1 MTETV
6 AATDLFADG
15 WLSGAPQYRTDL
27 DRCEPAAAL
36 SATPKRRHWRTM
48 SFETDDVAGTMI
60 AAGPETAAPPVRFPL
75 RASGWH
81 AVSVGVVPSFK
92 STDDTATLAVPVKLS
107 GDDTYSVLTLN
118 LPSLQTRLLPD
129 WHGPVVV
136 EMFWKIADL
145 TDMDLDILQLVR
157 RVAPGDHFGSLSG
170 PAARVAYVKL
180 VPLTDDE
187 AAIWQADQARK
198 DTGRLFAHNDSHG
211 PHYLFRLTT
220 EEEVRRE
227 IEPYGDTDVSRIY
240 WEAGGGDRT
249 RYFSRIA
256 RPEIMEGQEDFGRR
270 GDRMHAESWRDFQ
283 RQGVDPFD
291 VALAH
296 AHARGMEFHACYR
309 VAGFKYPPP
318 LDGASLG
325 EVFFDRHPEC
335 RGVDRAG
342 NRTPRMA
349 YSYPAVREFV
359 IAVLRE
365 IAERPVDGVCL
376 LFNRR
381 MPLVEYEPP
390 VVEGFQQE
398 YGLDPRELPADDP
411 RWLAYR
417 ARTLTGF
424 LRELRA
430 AMDDLR
436 SAGAKR
442 LDIGAVVAAT
452 EQENLQDGIDLRAWM
467 SEGLIDTL
475 IPYSSEPVYDSH
487 EMAWTDP
494 SQLAFFVDLVRGTD
508 CVLAPNLMPR
518 HQSPEDF
525 RRRASTVY
533 EAGAGHMFFW
543 DAAGGSGRAN
553 FQPMWSGLRRLGH
566 QDEIADWQAAGEPAL
581 PHTIKP
587 LRKWDGW
594 DFAYET
600 PG

>member
-1 MTETV
+1 MTET
-6 AATDLFADG
+6 ATATDLFADG
-15 WLSGAPQYRTDL
+15 WLCSPPQYRTDL

-107 GDDTYSVLTLN
+107 GDDTFSVLTLN

-129 WHGPVVV
+129 WSGPVVV

-145 TDMDLDILQLVR
+145 TDMDLDVVQLVR
-157 RVAPGDHFGSLSG
+157 RVAPGDHFGSFSG
-170 PAARVAYVKL
+170 PAVRVAYVKL

-187 AAIWQADQARK
+187 VVVWQADQARK

-227 IEPYGDTDVSRIY
+227 IEPYRDTDVSRIY

-296 AHARGMEFHACYR
+296 THALGMEFHACYR

-398 YGLDPRELPADDP
+398 YGLDPRELPADDAALAGLP
-411 RWLAYR
+411 RAHADGLHA
-417 ARTLTGF
+417 
-424 LRELRA
+424 RA
-430 AMDDLR
+430 ARGHGR
-436 SAGAKR
+436 SE
-442 LDIGAVVAAT
+442 T
-452 EQENLQDGIDLRAWM
+452 
-467 SEGLIDTL
+467 
-475 IPYSSEPVYDSH
+475 
-487 EMAWTDP
+487 
-494 SQLAFFVDLVRGTD
+494 RG
-508 CVLAPNLMPR
+508 CEAP
-518 HQSPEDF
+518 
-525 RRRASTVY
+525 
-533 EAGAGHMFFW
+533 
-543 DAAGGSGRAN
+543 
-553 FQPMWSGLRRLGH
+553 
-566 QDEIADWQAAGEPAL
+566 
-581 PHTIKP
+581 
-587 LRKWDGW
+587 
-594 DFAYET
+594 
-600 PG
+600 

>member
-1 MTETV
+1 MT
-6 AATDLFADG
+6 AAARDLFADG
-15 WLSGAPQYRTDL
+15 WLSSPPQYRTDL

-36 SATPKRRHWRTM
+36 SATAKRGHWRTM
-48 SFETDDVAGTMI
+48 SFETEDVAGTMI
-60 AAGPETAAPPVRFPL
+60 VAGPETAAPAVSFPL

-81 AVSVGVVPSFK
+81 AVSVGIVPNFK
-92 STDDTATLAVPVKLS
+92 CTDDTATVAVPVKLS
-107 GDDTYSVLTLN
+107 SDDTYSLLTLD
-118 LPSLQTRLLPD
+118 LSSKQTRLLPD
-129 WHGPVVV
+129 WHGGGVA

-145 TDMDLDILQLVR
+145 TDQSLDIRQLVR
-157 RVAPGDHFGSLSG
+157 RVAPGDAPGSFSG

-180 VPLTDDE
+180 TPLTDDE
-187 AAIWQADQARK
+187 LEIWQADQART
-198 DTGRLFAHNDSHG
+198 DTRRLFAHNDSHG

-227 IEPYGDTDVSRIY
+227 IEPYRDTDVSRIY

-249 RYFSRIA
+249 RFFSRIA
-256 RPEIMEGQEDFGRR
+256 RAEIMEGQEDFGRR

-296 AHARGMEFHACYR
+296 THALGMEFHACYR

-335 RGVDRAG
+335 RGEDRAG

-349 YSYPAVREFV
+349 YSYSAVREFV
-359 IAVLRE
+359 ISLLRE

-390 VVEGFQQE
+390 VVEGFKEE
-398 YGLDPRELPADDP
+398 YGLDARELAAGDA

-424 LRELRA
+424 MREVRA
-430 AMDDLR
+430 AMDEVGEARGTRIDV
-436 SAGAKR
+436 
-442 LDIGAVVAAT
+442 GAVVAAT
-452 EQENLQDGIDLRAWM
+452 EQENLQDGIDLRAWLD
-467 SEGLIDTL
+467 EGLIDTL

-487 EMAWTDP
+487 HPSWTDP

-543 DAAGGSGRAN
+543 DAAGGCGRAN
-553 FQPMWSGLRRLGH
+553 YQPMWSGLKRLGH
-566 QDEIADWQAAGEPAL
+566 QDEIAAWQAAGEPDL
-581 PHTIKP
+581 PRTIKP